1 MALLPSL
8 PTNQKTVT
16 YPAALTPNFAYKN
29 YPQDFSGGAMG
40 KNLPASAGDTASI
53 SGPGR
58 FHLPQ
63 SAGSQCEESRP

>member
-16 YPAALTPNFAYKN
+16 YPAALTPNFVYKN
-29 YPQDFSGGAMG
+29 YPQDFSGGAMD
-40 KNLPASAGDTASI
+40 KNLSANAGDTALI

-58 FHLPQ
+58 FCLPQ
-63 SAGSQCEESRP
+63 SN